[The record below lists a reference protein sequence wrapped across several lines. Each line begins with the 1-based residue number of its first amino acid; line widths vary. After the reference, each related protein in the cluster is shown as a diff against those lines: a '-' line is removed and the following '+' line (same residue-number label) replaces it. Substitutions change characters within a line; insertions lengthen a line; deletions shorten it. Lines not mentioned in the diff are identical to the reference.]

1 MKGKWHE
8 SIKTRAQIE
17 FNCSPHPPKR
27 EFSVGVCINEE
38 DTTILFGTPST
49 TKFEELKAYC
59 LLLEHF
65 LCHFH
70 WGHHVSSFGQG
81 NHELAQA
88 TIPLAV
94 YAN

>member
-1 MKGKWHE
+1 MKALKQE
-8 SIKTRAQIE
+8 LKLNSIA
-17 FNCSPHPPKR
+17 PPTPQKR

-38 DTTILFGTPST
+38 DTTILFGTLST